1 VGTPIAFV
9 VHAPANRCYSDPVSL
24 TISIPDEFADVLGS
38 SDEERQRGA
47 REALALELYREGR
60 ISLRKMG
67 ELAGAGAD
75 FWAAE
80 NLRVS
85 HGAPPWPVML
95 RASAWFTGL

>member
-1 VGTPIAFV
+1 MFV
-9 VHAPANRCYSDPVSL
+9 VHAPTHRWYMDPVSL
-24 TISIPDEFADVLGS
+24 TISIPDEFADVLGA

-67 ELAGAGAD
+67 ELAGVGAD

-85 HGAPPWPVML
+85 HGAPL
-95 RASAWFTGL
+95 SYSILDLEDDRRAVGDLLP